1 MSESDSNNK
10 NSSALKLN
18 AKASEFVPGSY
29 GSKPAA
35 KTSAPVVN
43 NQAPK
48 GMYNNNR
55 PQGQNNYNNRNIG
68 RPNNNMMM
76 PQQQQYYAPPFQ
88 MSPAQ
93 ELHIYHMQVSAAQQG
108 LMYDPASNAMYT
120 FMNGVPVCVVPS
132 THMPPFP
139 DFGVFMP
146 PVDGEMTA
154 ENVTEEGEVLE
165 TSEAVAEVP
174 IEESA
179 AVEEP
184 KTEETTVPAAA
195 PAASTGKYVPPNRS
209 SAPGLAPAATAAAP
223 VPAVEQ
229 LAQKAST
236 LSISTDDDT
245 PVDIESPTGEALRYP
260 KQAILALFSSDN
272 VTIPAILRDF
282 YKAEDFEADREA
294 GELVEGD
301 EGFVPYDE
309 SNPAPEQE
317 NRGRN
322 KKKNQNNL
330 PPAVY
335 KSRFALD
342 ASDPQAIVRKANAI
356 LNKLSVTNFEKLSD
370 EFLALLQS
378 DATTED
384 AMHRGVEALVTKAQ
398 MEENFCFI
406 YADLCRKIIDTWAT
420 LEPDDNTFSTA
431 AKEDGEDGEAPT
443 ATEGEEA
450 KAKELRTM
458 GKIFKDSLLQ
468 RCQNEFEFDHI
479 AALKVIRENADLQ
492 PDERTEKEILLKKR
506 ITGHMRFIGE
516 LYMKDL
522 IKANVIKSFCL
533 DVLIESVFE
542 EELVCMCK
550 LFQTIGARLE
560 KYFYDKS
567 RQKKNKSKNFQEIF
581 PAYFERIAEI
591 GNNHPSSRVR
601 FMMKDLVDMRFND
614 WTARRE
620 EEKMVNLVKKA
631 EPEAQFKPVV
641 STPYVSGDARNS
653 GLSIAEAVV
662 DEWSV
667 VPGGGKKKPSAPS
680 PVPPAALS
688 RSGSSAQMSRT
699 NSSSNGNLSGM
710 DKRRP
715 GPAGGPAAN
724 APRPAGKPA
733 GNNPRDGRPAGKDAK
748 PRTGPNRGNS
758 VSPVPSE
765 AAEGADAESAAPA
778 VVMFNSDL
786 AEVTKKLRSA
796 VKEYYRNGLVEE
808 ATLTFQE
815 VNPLPTLVGDLVKDL
830 LCQCVELSSEKDC
843 AAFVTLLAALRTV
856 FVAGS
861 NAPVLNPEQVKEGV
875 LKFLNVVDEMA
886 IDVPKASS
894 LGANILGNLVSK
906 DLLSLELFANIP
918 DENEFS
924 FSSRFADTVLL
935 AVKELAVQTS
945 DENATL
951 VYKAAGLDLLKNIN
965 APPKQSPEEVLADL
979 ATKYG
984 VAFILA

>member
-1 MSESDSNNK
+1 MATN
-10 NSSALKLN
+10 
-18 AKASEFVPGSY
+18 P
-29 GSKPAA
+29 
-35 KTSAPVVN
+35 
-43 NQAPK
+43 APK

-55 PQGQNNYNNRNIG
+55 PQGQNNYNNRNSG

-93 ELHIYHMQVSAAQQG
+93 EMHIYHMQVSAAQQG

-139 DFGVFMP
+139 DFGVFLP
-146 PVDGEMTA
+146 PVEGEMTA
-154 ENVTEEGEVLE
+154 ENVIEDGEVLE
-165 TSEAVAEVP
+165 TSDAVAEVP
-174 IEESA
+174 SEEPA
-179 AVEEP
+179 VVEEA
-184 KTEETTVPAAA
+184 KVEETPVPAAA

-282 YKAEDFEADREA
+282 YKAEDFEAGSKDGSKYARQPLASVLTLAESGASFSHGGQTPGRNKSSGNLRGNASSSNLERSTSTSSFGGNNRRNNNRDRDNRDREA

-431 AKEDGEDGEAPT
+431 AKEDGEDGEAPA

-479 AALKVIRENADLQ
+479 AALKVIRENTDLQ

-601 FMMKDLVDMRFND
+601 FMMKDLVDMRLND

-710 DKRRP
+710 DKRRT
-715 GPAGGPAAN
+715 GPAGGNPAAN
-724 APRPAGKPA
+724 APRPASKPA

-765 AAEGADAESAAPA
+765 AAEGADAESTAPA

-786 AEVTKKLRSA
+786 AEVIKKLRSA

-886 IDVPKASS
+886 IDVPKAVSCV
-894 LGANILGNLVSK
+894 LVCI
-906 DLLSLELFANIP
+906 F
-918 DENEFS
+918 
-924 FSSRFADTVLL
+924 
-935 AVKELAVQTS
+935 
-945 DENATL
+945 
-951 VYKAAGLDLLKNIN
+951 
-965 APPKQSPEEVLADL
+965 PP
-979 ATKYG
+979 T
-984 VAFILA
+984 F